1 MKRILCTLLLL
12 GSFGCGAF
20 AQEVNTTTPEV
31 STLVEL
37 GRTLVE
43 EVEAVVD
50 TLRSRLEATRPQPE
64 VALIHSS
71 AQPAI
76 DKYNAQT
83 APKESYQGYR
93 IRIFSGHSQSARTDA
108 EAAISL
114 FEEHFRV
121 PVYFTYENPYFLV
134 TCGNFLSH
142 EEAIMFLSRARHH
155 FPKAFIVTTEIPAE
169 ALLTPPVQLSA
180 AEEEV
185 TTSQSEDVTTEQPT
199 TEPQAETVEN
209 IGLQ

>member
-93 IRIFSGHSQSARTDA
+93 IRIFASNSQTARTDA
-108 EAAISL
+108 EAAIEL
-114 FEEHFRV
+114 FEQNFKV
-121 PVYFTYENPYFLV
+121 PVYFAYENPYFLV
-134 TCGNFLSH
+134 TCGNCLSH
-142 EEAIMFLSRARHH
+142 EEAIILLSKVRKL
-155 FPKAFIVTTEIPAE
+155 FPKAFIVMCDIPAGE
-169 ALLTPPVQLSA
+169 LLYFHQANT
-180 AEEEV
+180 EEV
-185 TTSQSEDVTTEQPT
+185 VEEATSDEEATLSDLP
-199 TEPQAETVEN
+199 
-209 IGLQ
+209 

>member
-1 MKRILCTLLLL
+1 MKRILCTLLLAS
-12 GSFGCGAF
+12 SFGCGAF
-20 AQEVNTTTPEV
+20 AQEVSTTTPEV
-31 STLVEL
+31 STLVEM

-50 TLRSRLEATRPQPE
+50 TLRSRLEATRPQTE

-180 AEEEV
+180 TEEEV
-185 TTSQSEDVTTEQPT
+185 TTSQGESETTEQPT

-209 IGLQ
+209 VGLQ

>member
-50 TLRSRLEATRPQPE
+50 TLRSRLEATRPQTE

-108 EAAISL
+108 EATISL

-185 TTSQSEDVTTEQPT
+185 TTSQGESETTEQPT

-209 IGLQ
+209 VGLQ

>member
-50 TLRSRLEATRPQPE
+50 TLRSRLEATRPQTE

-108 EAAISL
+108 EAAIAL

-180 AEEEV
+180 TEEE
-185 TTSQSEDVTTEQPT
+185 TTTTQSEDVTTEQPT

-209 IGLQ
+209 VGLQ

>member
-50 TLRSRLEATRPQPE
+50 TLRSRLEATRPQTE

-83 APKESYQGYR
+83 APNESYQGYR

-108 EAAISL
+108 EAAIAL

-180 AEEEV
+180 TEEE
-185 TTSQSEDVTTEQPT
+185 TTTTQSEDVTTEQPT

-209 IGLQ
+209 VGLQ